1 MTTAT
6 QATPAKNKND
16 NVSLRTFL
24 EKNGIGGRLGNGLVI
39 DPTHLNIIPGFN
51 TRTAGLGDAYWE
63 LPEVKDHLARLAQ
76 QYADNPLEMTPMVV
90 QVRDGQVV
98 IRQGHCRERAITLAN
113 KIREDRGE
121 GPIDKIRVDEFRG
134 SDSKAELF
142 NLKGNDQLPVSIV
155 AQAESLYRLHNDSE
169 EPMSIEELAE
179 ARKVSVTHVRK
190 LLKVHTAPEALK
202 GLIVKGIVAYYAALD
217 VMEKYPD
224 NCVAIIQEASDKFG
238 KATDKTIGQV
248 LLAKLTGDNGSSNEA
263 DGKGKTI
270 IATEAG
276 NASNSTAWASAA
288 AAAALAAAPAPA
300 AAAAGAGAVDSSAGN
315 EAAVAGGGS
324 EKVAANDNSEPTPT
338 PTPTPAPK
346 RDQKPNLKSQP
357 SIFDVLPKKIS
368 KEFVDNSLEVI
379 NRIVVDATEIPFMED
394 GAEVITKAQYQITLT
409 YEEFVQLTAAKDSY
423 DKHLE
428 KIQKAN

>member
-6 QATPAKNKND
+6 MATPAKTKIE

-24 EKNGIGGRLGNGLVI
+24 EKNGIGGRLGNGLVM

-51 TRTAGLGDAYWE
+51 TRTAGLGEAYWE

-76 QYADNPLEMTPMVV
+76 QYADSPLEMAPMVV

-98 IRQGHCRERAITLAN
+98 IRQGHCRHRAIPLAN
-113 KIREDRGE
+113 KIREERGE
-121 GPIDKIRVDEFRG
+121 GPVDKIRVDEFRG
-134 SDSKAELF
+134 SDGKAELF

-202 GLIVKGIVAYYAALD
+202 GLVVKGVVAYYAALD

-224 NCVAIIQEASDKFG
+224 NCVAIIQEAFDKFG

-248 LLAKLTGDNGSSNEA
+248 ILAQRTGENGPTGES
-263 DGKGKTI
+263 DGNVTTI
-270 IATEAG
+270 TTTDAG
-276 NASNSTAWASAA
+276 DASGAS
-288 AAAALAAAPAPA
+288 
-300 AAAAGAGAVDSSAGN
+300 GASGGAVDGSAGS
-315 EAAVAGGGS
+315 VAGAAGGS
-324 EKVAANDNSEPTPT
+324 EEGAESNNTE

-346 RDQKPNLKSQP
+346 REPKPNIKTQP
-357 SIFDVLPKKIS
+357 SVFDVLPKKIS
-368 KEFVDNSLEVI
+368 KEIVDNSLDVI
-379 NRIVVDATEIPFMED
+379 NRIVTEAKEIPFMED
-394 GAEVITKAQYQITLT
+394 GAEALAKAQYQLTLS
-409 YEEFVQLTAAKDSY
+409 YEEFLLLTAAKDSY

-428 KIQKAN
+428 KIQKKTTEQ

>member
-6 QATPAKNKND
+6 MATPAKTKIE

-24 EKNGIGGRLGNGLVI
+24 EKNGIGGRLGNGLVM

-51 TRTAGLGDAYWE
+51 TRTAGLGEAYWE

-76 QYADNPLEMTPMVV
+76 QYADSPLEMAPMVV

-98 IRQGHCRERAITLAN
+98 IRQGHCRHRAIPLAN
-113 KIREDRGE
+113 KIREERGE
-121 GPIDKIRVDEFRG
+121 GPVDKIRVDEFRG
-134 SDSKAELF
+134 SDGKAELF

-202 GLIVKGIVAYYAALD
+202 GLVVKGVVAYYAALD

-224 NCVAIIQEASDKFG
+224 NCVAIIQEAFDKFG

-248 LLAKLTGDNGSSNEA
+248 ILAQRTGENGPTGES
-263 DGKGKTI
+263 DGNVTTI
-270 IATEAG
+270 TTTDAG
-276 NASNSTAWASAA
+276 DASGAS
-288 AAAALAAAPAPA
+288 
-300 AAAAGAGAVDSSAGN
+300 GASGGAVDGSAGS
-315 EAAVAGGGS
+315 VAGAAGGS
-324 EKVAANDNSEPTPT
+324 EEGTESNNTE

-346 RDQKPNLKSQP
+346 REPKPNIKTQP
-357 SIFDVLPKKIS
+357 SVFDVLPKKIS
-368 KEFVDNSLEVI
+368 KEIVDNSLDVI
-379 NRIVVDATEIPFMED
+379 NRIVTEAKEIPFMED
-394 GAEVITKAQYQITLT
+394 GAEVLAKAQYQLTLS
-409 YEEFVQLTAAKDSY
+409 YEEFLLLTAAKDSY

-428 KIQKAN
+428 KIQKKTTEQ

>member
-6 QATPAKNKND
+6 LATPAKTKNE

-24 EKNGIGGRLGNGLVI
+24 EKNGIGGRLGNGLVM
-39 DPTHLNIIPGFN
+39 DPAHLNIIPGFN
-51 TRTAGLGDAYWE
+51 TRTAGLGEAYWD

-76 QYADNPLEMTPMVV
+76 QYADNPLEMAAMVV

-98 IRQGHCRERAITLAN
+98 IRQGHCRERAIPLAN
-113 KIREDRGE
+113 KIREERGE
-121 GPIDKIRVDEFRG
+121 GPVDKIRVDEFRG

-169 EPMSIEELAE
+169 EPMSIEELAKD
-179 ARKVSVTHVRK
+179 RKISVTHVRK

-202 GLIVKGIVAYYAALD
+202 GLIVKGVVAYYAALD

-224 NCVAIIQEASDKFG
+224 DCVAIIQEAFDKFG

-248 LLAKLTGDNGSSNEA
+248 ILAQRTGENGPTGES
-263 DGKGKTI
+263 DGNVTTI
-270 IATEAG
+270 TTTDAG
-276 NASNSTAWASAA
+276 NASDS
-288 AAAALAAAPAPA
+288 
-300 AAAAGAGAVDSSAGN
+300 AAGASVGAA
-315 EAAVAGGGS
+315 GGS
-324 EKVAANDNSEPTPT
+324 EEGAGSDNTEPT

-346 RDQKPNLKSQP
+346 REPKPNIKTQP
-357 SIFDVLPKKIS
+357 SVFDVLPKKIS
-368 KEFVDNSLEVI
+368 KEIVDNSLDVI
-379 NRIVVDATEIPFMED
+379 NRIVTEAKEIPFMED
-394 GAEVITKAQYQITLT
+394 GAEVLAKAQYQLTLS
-409 YEEFVQLTAAKDSY
+409 YEEFLLLTAAKDSY

-428 KIQKAN
+428 KIQKKTTEQ

>member
-6 QATPAKNKND
+6 MATPAKTKIE

-24 EKNGIGGRLGNGLVI
+24 EKNGIGGRLGNGLVM

-51 TRTAGLGDAYWE
+51 TRTAGLGEAYWE

-76 QYADNPLEMTPMVV
+76 QYADSPLEMAPMVV

-98 IRQGHCRERAITLAN
+98 IRQGHCRHRAIPLAN
-113 KIREDRGE
+113 KIREERGE
-121 GPIDKIRVDEFRG
+121 GPVDKIRVDEFRG
-134 SDSKAELF
+134 SDGKAELF

-202 GLIVKGIVAYYAALD
+202 GLVVKGVVAYYAALD
-217 VMEKYPD
+217 VMEKHPD
-224 NCVAIIQEASDKFG
+224 NCVAIIQEAYDKFG

-248 LLAKLTGDNGSSNEA
+248 LLAQRAGENGTSGES
-263 DGKGKTI
+263 DGNVTTI
-270 IATEAG
+270 TATDAG
-276 NASNSTAWASAA
+276 NASGAS
-288 AAAALAAAPAPA
+288 
-300 AAAAGAGAVDSSAGN
+300 GASGGAVDGSAGS
-315 EAAVAGGGS
+315 VAGAAGGS
-324 EKVAANDNSEPTPT
+324 EEGAESNNTE

-346 RDQKPNLKSQP
+346 REPKPNIKTQP
-357 SIFDVLPKKIS
+357 SVFDVLPKKIS
-368 KEFVDNSLEVI
+368 KEIVDNSLDVI
-379 NRIVVDATEIPFMED
+379 NRIVTEAKEIPFMED
-394 GAEVITKAQYQITLT
+394 GAEVLAKAQYQLTLS
-409 YEEFVQLTAAKDSY
+409 YEEFLLLTAAKDSY

-428 KIQKAN
+428 KIQKKTTEQ

>member
-1 MTTAT
+1 MATAT
-6 QATPAKNKND
+6 MATPAKTKIE

-24 EKNGIGGRLGNGLVI
+24 EKNGIGGRLGNGLVM

-51 TRTAGLGDAYWE
+51 TRTAGLGEAYWE

-76 QYADNPLEMTPMVV
+76 QYADSPLEMAPMVV

-98 IRQGHCRERAITLAN
+98 IRQGHCRHRAIPLAN
-113 KIREDRGE
+113 KIREERGE
-121 GPIDKIRVDEFRG
+121 GPVDKIRVDEFRG
-134 SDSKAELF
+134 SDGKAELF

-202 GLIVKGIVAYYAALD
+202 GLVVKGVVAYYAALD

-224 NCVAIIQEASDKFG
+224 NCVAIIQEAFDKFG

-248 LLAKLTGDNGSSNEA
+248 ILAQRTGENGPTGES
-263 DGKGKTI
+263 DGNVTTI
-270 IATEAG
+270 TTTDAG
-276 NASNSTAWASAA
+276 DASGAS
-288 AAAALAAAPAPA
+288 
-300 AAAAGAGAVDSSAGN
+300 GASGGAVDGSAGS
-315 EAAVAGGGS
+315 VAGAAGGS
-324 EKVAANDNSEPTPT
+324 EEGAESNNTE

-346 RDQKPNLKSQP
+346 REPKPNIKTQP
-357 SIFDVLPKKIS
+357 SVFDVLPKKIS
-368 KEFVDNSLEVI
+368 KEIVDNSLDVI
-379 NRIVVDATEIPFMED
+379 NRIVTEAKEIPFMED
-394 GAEVITKAQYQITLT
+394 GAEVLAKAQYQLTLS
-409 YEEFVQLTAAKDSY
+409 YEEFLLLTAAKDSY

-428 KIQKAN
+428 KIQKKTTEQ

>member
-6 QATPAKNKND
+6 LATPAKTKNE

-24 EKNGIGGRLGNGLVI
+24 EKNGIGGRLGNGLVM

-51 TRTAGLGDAYWE
+51 TRTAGLGEAYWD

-76 QYADNPLEMTPMVV
+76 QYADNPLEMAAMVV

-98 IRQGHCRERAITLAN
+98 IRQGHCRERAIPLAN
-113 KIREDRGE
+113 KIREERGE
-121 GPIDKIRVDEFRG
+121 GPVDKIRVDEFRG

-169 EPMSIEELAE
+169 EPMSIEELAKD
-179 ARKVSVTHVRK
+179 RKISVTHVRK

-202 GLIVKGIVAYYAALD
+202 GLIVKGVVAYYAALD

-224 NCVAIIQEASDKFG
+224 NCVAIIQEAFDKFG

-248 LLAKLTGDNGSSNEA
+248 ILAQRTGENGPTGES
-263 DGKGKTI
+263 DGNVTTI
-270 IATEAG
+270 TTTDAG
-276 NASNSTAWASAA
+276 DASDNASGAS
-288 AAAALAAAPAPA
+288 
-300 AAAAGAGAVDSSAGN
+300 GASGGAVDGSAGS
-315 EAAVAGGGS
+315 VAGAAGGS
-324 EKVAANDNSEPTPT
+324 EEGAESNNTE

-346 RDQKPNLKSQP
+346 REPKPNIKTQP
-357 SIFDVLPKKIS
+357 SVFDVLPKKIS
-368 KEFVDNSLEVI
+368 KEIVDNSLDVI
-379 NRIVVDATEIPFMED
+379 NRIVTEAKEIPFMED
-394 GAEVITKAQYQITLT
+394 GAEVLAKAQYQLTLS
-409 YEEFVQLTAAKDSY
+409 YEEFLLLTAAKDSY

-428 KIQKAN
+428 KIQKKTTEQ

>member
-6 QATPAKNKND
+6 LATPAKTKNE

-24 EKNGIGGRLGNGLVI
+24 EKNGIGGRLGNGLVM

-51 TRTAGLGDAYWE
+51 TRTAGLGEAYWE

-76 QYADNPLEMTPMVV
+76 QYADSPLEMAAMVV

-98 IRQGHCRERAITLAN
+98 IRQGHCRHRAIPLAN
-113 KIREDRGE
+113 KIREERGE
-121 GPIDKIRVDEFRG
+121 GPVDKIRVDEFRG
-134 SDSKAELF
+134 SDGKAELF

-202 GLIVKGIVAYYAALD
+202 GLVVKGVVAYYAALD
-217 VMEKYPD
+217 VMEKHPD
-224 NCVAIIQEASDKFG
+224 NCVAIIQEAYDKFG

-248 LLAKLTGDNGSSNEA
+248 LLAQRAGENGTSGESDGNVTTITATDAGDAS
-263 DGKGKTI
+263 D
-270 IATEAG
+270 
-276 NASNSTAWASAA
+276 NASGAS
-288 AAAALAAAPAPA
+288 
-300 AAAAGAGAVDSSAGN
+300 GGAVDGSAGS
-315 EAAVAGGGS
+315 VAGAAGGS
-324 EKVAANDNSEPTPT
+324 EVGAESNNTE

-346 RDQKPNLKSQP
+346 REPKPNIKTQP
-357 SIFDVLPKKIS
+357 SVFDVLPKKIS
-368 KEFVDNSLEVI
+368 KEIVDNSLDVI
-379 NRIVVDATEIPFMED
+379 NRIVTEAKEIPFMED
-394 GAEVITKAQYQITLT
+394 GAEVPAKAQYQLTLS
-409 YEEFVQLTAAKDSY
+409 YEEFLLLTAAKDSY

-428 KIQKAN
+428 KIQKKTTEQ

>member
-1 MTTAT
+1 M
-6 QATPAKNKND
+6 ATPAKTKIE

-24 EKNGIGGRLGNGLVI
+24 EKNGIGGRLGNGLVM

-51 TRTAGLGDAYWE
+51 TRTAGLGEAYWE

-76 QYADNPLEMTPMVV
+76 QYADSPLEMAPMVV

-98 IRQGHCRERAITLAN
+98 IRQGHCRHRAIPLAN
-113 KIREDRGE
+113 KIREERGE
-121 GPIDKIRVDEFRG
+121 GPVDKIRVDEFRG
-134 SDSKAELF
+134 SDGKAELF

-202 GLIVKGIVAYYAALD
+202 GLVVKGVVAYYAALD

-224 NCVAIIQEASDKFG
+224 NCVAIIQEAFDKFG

-248 LLAKLTGDNGSSNEA
+248 ILAQRTGENGPTGES
-263 DGKGKTI
+263 DGNVTTI
-270 IATEAG
+270 TTTDAG
-276 NASNSTAWASAA
+276 DASGAS
-288 AAAALAAAPAPA
+288 
-300 AAAAGAGAVDSSAGN
+300 GASGGAVDGSAGS
-315 EAAVAGGGS
+315 VAGAAGGS
-324 EKVAANDNSEPTPT
+324 EEGAESNNTE

-346 RDQKPNLKSQP
+346 REPKPNIKTQP
-357 SIFDVLPKKIS
+357 SVFDVLPKKIS
-368 KEFVDNSLEVI
+368 KEIVDNSLDVI
-379 NRIVVDATEIPFMED
+379 NRIVTEAKEIPFMED
-394 GAEVITKAQYQITLT
+394 GAEVLAKAQYQLTLS
-409 YEEFVQLTAAKDSY
+409 YEEFLLLTAAKDSY

-428 KIQKAN
+428 KIQKKTTEQ

>member
-6 QATPAKNKND
+6 PATPAKTKNE

-24 EKNGIGGRLGNGLVI
+24 EKNGIGGRLGNGLVM

-51 TRTAGLGDAYWE
+51 TRTAGLGEAYWE
-63 LPEVKDHLARLAQ
+63 LPDVKDHLARLAQ
-76 QYADNPLEMTPMVV
+76 QYADNPLEMAAMVV
-90 QVRDGQVV
+90 QVRDGKVV
-98 IRQGHCRERAITLAN
+98 IRQGHCRARAIPLAN
-113 KIREDRGE
+113 KIREERGE
-121 GPIDKIRVDEFRG
+121 GPVDKIRVDEFRG

-202 GLIVKGIVAYYAALD
+202 GLVVKGVVAYYAALD

-224 NCVAIIQEASDKFG
+224 NCVTIIQEAYDKFG

-248 LLAKLTGDNGSSNEA
+248 LLAQRTGENGTNGDS
-263 DGKGKTI
+263 DGNVPPTTT
-270 IATEAG
+270 TEAG
-276 NASNSTAWASAA
+276 NGVNG
-288 AAAALAAAPAPA
+288 LADV
-300 AAAAGAGAVDSSAGN
+300 AGGAVDGSAGN
-315 EAAVAGGGS
+315 EVGVAGSGS
-324 EKVAANDNSEPTPT
+324 EEGSESDNTEPTP
-338 PTPTPAPK
+338 PPAPK
-346 RDQKPNLKSQP
+346 RETKQNFKTQP
-357 SIFDVLPKKIS
+357 SVFDVLPKKIS
-368 KEFVDNSLEVI
+368 KEIVDNSLEVI
-379 NRIVVDATEIPFMED
+379 NRIVVDAKEIPFMED
-394 GAEVITKAQYQITLT
+394 GAEVLTKAKYQLTLT

-428 KIQKAN
+428 KIQKKSTEQ

>member
-6 QATPAKNKND
+6 MATPAKTKIE

-24 EKNGIGGRLGNGLVI
+24 EKNGIGGRLGNGLVM

-51 TRTAGLGDAYWE
+51 TRTAGLGEAYWE

-76 QYADNPLEMTPMVV
+76 QYADSPLEMAPMVV

-98 IRQGHCRERAITLAN
+98 IRQGHCRHRAIPLAN
-113 KIREDRGE
+113 KIREERGE
-121 GPIDKIRVDEFRG
+121 GPVDKIRVDEFRG
-134 SDSKAELF
+134 SDGKAELF

-202 GLIVKGIVAYYAALD
+202 GLVVKGVVAYYAALD

-224 NCVAIIQEASDKFG
+224 NCVAIIQEAFDKFG

-248 LLAKLTGDNGSSNEA
+248 ILAQRTGENGPTGES
-263 DGKGKTI
+263 DGNVTTI
-270 IATEAG
+270 TTTDAG
-276 NASNSTAWASAA
+276 DASGAS
-288 AAAALAAAPAPA
+288 
-300 AAAAGAGAVDSSAGN
+300 GASGGAVDGSAGS
-315 EAAVAGGGS
+315 VAGAAGGS
-324 EKVAANDNSEPTPT
+324 EEGAESNNTE

-346 RDQKPNLKSQP
+346 REPKPNIKTQP
-357 SIFDVLPKKIS
+357 SVFDVLPKK
-368 KEFVDNSLEVI
+368 NL
-379 NRIVVDATEIPFMED
+379 
-394 GAEVITKAQYQITLT
+394 
-409 YEEFVQLTAAKDSY
+409 
-423 DKHLE
+423 
-428 KIQKAN
+428 